1 MSEQVAAALTPTTGN
16 RRLQTLDAV
25 RGFALLGI
33 LVVNAQLFAE
43 PFQRLM
49 DPSWATDSLASRVV
63 QFLTIGLAAGK
74 FYPLFSLLFGVG
86 LALILQSA
94 QKAGRSFGWLALRRL
109 AALACFGI
117 AHILLLW
124 PGDILLIY
132 AVAGLLMVWFV
143 RFTPRTL
150 LVLAGVFFA
159 IAAVIPTGMAA
170 LQAIFTER
178 PPEGAQPMPTE
189 SSAVLNYL
197 AVIQDAKGG
206 GPLDPRLATI
216 ETQIFR
222 DGPYRD
228 ALVMRLINYGF
239 SLIYVLT
246 TMLWQV
252 WAMFC
257 LGAALLKLGFF
268 HADARAGGTTVVWRR
283 RILRAG
289 LLVGLTMSL
298 AAAALYTR
306 HEDVVLGP
314 MTVLFMQVG
323 GPLLSL
329 AYLVLIMRSVER
341 GGAIWRVIAAAG
353 SMALTC
359 YLLESVIMSAIF
371 QHWGLAMFDRV
382 TWAQRGLIVLGVY
395 VAVLAFAWAW
405 TRAFRFGPMEWM
417 WRTLTYLKSQPMGTR

>member
-1 MSEQVAAALTPTTGN
+1 MSEQAAAALTPTTGN

-94 QKAGRSFGWLALRRL
+94 QQAGRSFGWLALRRL

-159 IAAVIPTGMAA
+159 IAVTLPTGLAA
-170 LQAIFTER
+170 LQAQFPT
-178 PPEGAQPMPTE
+178 PTPEGGRPMPTE
-189 SSAVLNYL
+189 SSALRNWIEV
-197 AVIQDAKGG
+197 VRDSKGG
-206 GPLDPRLATI
+206 GPFDPRIATI
-216 ETQIFR
+216 ETQAFR
-222 DGPYRD
+222 EGPYSD
-228 ALVMRLINYGF
+228 AVRLRLINYLF
-239 SLIYVLT
+239 SLVYFFSA
-246 TMLWQV
+246 MLWQV

-268 HADARAGGTTVVWRR
+268 HGGLAKWKQL
-283 RILRAG
+283 IAWAG
-289 LLVGLTMSL
+289 LLVGLPMSL
-298 AAAALYTR
+298 ASAALYTN
-306 HEDVVLGP
+306 HEHVVLGP
-314 MTVLFMQVG
+314 LSVMLMQAG

-329 AYLVLIMRSVER
+329 LYLVLIVRAVER
-341 GGAIWRVIAAAG
+341 GGVIWRVLAAAG

-382 TWAQRGLIVLGVY
+382 TWWQRGLICL
-395 VAVLAFAWAW
+395 AVFAAVVGFAWVW
-405 TRAFRFGPMEWM
+405 TRAFRFGPMEWV
-417 WRTLTYLKSQPMGTR
+417 WRTLTYLRVQPVGKV